1 MKKTSTTNIL
11 AKIFKKTPEKKV
23 KKKTKPKVAKKS
35 TPPKAKVVKKNIP
48 VKKTK
53 TKKVTATKIKKNLKT
68 VSKKAAPEKVEI
80 KTDNLRISK
89 SNEVKP
95 EIKKVKK
102 QETEKREYKVKDYVV
117 YPKHGVGQITEFKKI
132 NIGGIDVET
141 YVLKFEKD
149 KANGMVPVNKQSHLR
164 PLATINQV
172 NKCISILKSKPKIKR
187 SMWSRRAQEY
197 EAKISSGKI
206 YELAEVVRDLNKGDD
221 LMVDQSYSERQLFE
235 KAYERIL
242 SEFQIVMGVSL
253 EDTQKKLDKA
263 LKRNLEGQP
272 KTIAAPTKI
281 KDPAADPDADSVQI
295 TDTENLT
302 SGDQLQAVERVL
314 KRTRGIASYEIISE
328 KKLIGLLEPW
338 LGTGN
343 VTADLPIPVMID
355 VILNPEKRFNEKGLR
370 IELSA
375 VAPGAKLDTHGRWR
389 QNLER
394 GLQTMRILAGLILM
408 LVTIATA
415 TVIIFATRAGLGTN
429 KETVEVLHLIGAH
442 DKFISR
448 QFERQFLTLSLL
460 SCIIGYGAAA
470 GIFHMLFILMTD
482 MEDMQFYLLLL
493 GVPFLSILMTWLIIR
508 NFVIRTL
515 AKAL

>member
-11 AKIFKKTPEKKV
+11 AKIFKKVPEKKI
-23 KKKTKPKVAKKS
+23 KKKNSSKIIKKPKS
-35 TPPKAKVVKKNIP
+35 KVVKKNISK
-48 VKKTK
+48 VKPIVVKSKAVKST
-53 TKKVTATKIKKNLKT
+53 IKKKLKT
-68 VSKKAAPEKVEI
+68 TPKKLSPEKVVI
-80 KTDNLRISK
+80 SNNLRISK
-89 SNEVKP
+89 SSEVKI

-102 QETEKREYKVKDYVV
+102 QETEKKEYKVKDHVV

-263 LKRNLEGQP
+263 LKRNLEGQA
-272 KTIAAPTKI
+272 KAQAKVIATPTELAESK
-281 KDPAADPDADSVQI
+281 ASEAETT
-295 TDTENLT
+295 TDTE
-302 SGDQLQAVERVL
+302 D
-314 KRTRGIASYEIISE
+314 
-328 KKLIGLLEPW
+328 
-338 LGTGN
+338 
-343 VTADLPIPVMID
+343 
-355 VILNPEKRFNEKGLR
+355 
-370 IELSA
+370 
-375 VAPGAKLDTHGRWR
+375 
-389 QNLER
+389 
-394 GLQTMRILAGLILM
+394 
-408 LVTIATA
+408 
-415 TVIIFATRAGLGTN
+415 
-429 KETVEVLHLIGAH
+429 
-442 DKFISR
+442 
-448 QFERQFLTLSLL
+448 
-460 SCIIGYGAAA
+460 
-470 GIFHMLFILMTD
+470 
-482 MEDMQFYLLLL
+482 
-493 GVPFLSILMTWLIIR
+493 
-508 NFVIRTL
+508 
-515 AKAL
+515 